1 MERKCKHRDCYV
13 PETSCVMGW
22 PEPKQCEHWPGNAEV
37 AEAAGDAAVTATAAE
52 RITLPWSGGA
62 MGLSDIEFIASRGAP
77 QVVGILG
84 PHDAGK
90 TTFLATLF
98 LLLLRHGVV
107 GSYEFAS
114 SCSLLAWERV
124 SAHMKWNGSEPPRF
138 PPHTTAFEGRV
149 PGLLHLG
156 FRLPDGE
163 LQDLLFV
170 DAPGEWFQQWAVN
183 REAAGAEGARWAA
196 AHADVFLLFA
206 DCDALAGAK
215 RGEARE
221 ILRQIIER
229 LRSER
234 RGRPVFLLWSK
245 SDISISTEM
254 RSSVEKASEGLGEIA
269 EFRVSVMPQP
279 PKDEVQEGPFLKVL
293 EDILGLPGTHA
304 RPIIEPD
311 LIGDRFLSYRGI
323 ADA

>member
-1 MERKCKHRDCYV
+1 
-13 PETSCVMGW
+13 MGW
-22 PEPKQCEHWPGNAEV
+22 PEPRKCEHWPGNAEV
-37 AEAAGDAAVTATAAE
+37 AEIVSEGSAGAAAAE

-62 MGLSDIEFIASRGAP
+62 MGLSDIEFIASRGTP
-77 QVVGILG
+77 QVVSILG

-98 LLLLRHGVV
+98 LLLLRQGVV

-124 SAHMKWNGSEPPRF
+124 SAHMKWSGSEPPRF

-156 FRLPDGE
+156 FRRPDGD
-163 LQDLLFV
+163 LHDLLFV

-196 AHADVFLLFA
+196 IHADIFVLFA
-206 DCDALAGAK
+206 DCQALAGVK

-221 ILRQIIER
+221 VLRQIVER

-234 RGRPVFLLWSK
+234 RGRPVLLLWSK
-245 SDISISTEM
+245 SDIPISAEM
-254 RSSVEKASEGLGEIA
+254 RGAVEKASEGLGKVA
-269 EFRVSVMPQP
+269 EFHLSVMPQP
-279 PKDEVQEGPFLKVL
+279 PRNEVHEEQFLDVL
-293 EDILGLPGTHA
+293 EAILDSPRTRT
-304 RPIIEPD
+304 RPTVELE
-311 LIGDRFLSYRGI
+311 LIGDRFLSYRGVG
-323 ADA
+323 DA